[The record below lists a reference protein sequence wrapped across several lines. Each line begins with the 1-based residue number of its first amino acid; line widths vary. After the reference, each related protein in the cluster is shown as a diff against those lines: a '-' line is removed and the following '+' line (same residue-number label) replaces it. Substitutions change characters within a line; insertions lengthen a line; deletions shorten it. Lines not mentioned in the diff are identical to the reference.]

1 MVSRLAGSAD
11 PTDGRQRM
19 MGYRMKRTA
28 ISLVLGVSIGLL
40 LAMPMPQEAEA
51 GKVTN
56 IRTRHGNWISGRGVR
71 TPPPPRRPQAA
82 RKPIDFFG
90 FFRSAPPRQAP
101 PAAALP
107 PGAAPRNLAPVPP
120 VFGNRR
126 GGARPALIAPDAPV
140 EEYVEKPK
148 IYVYPEPALVALKN
162 PRLADDGPIA
172 RVLRDGL
179 ARVQVTPQNRRAIL
193 AFYKARNFAPVW
205 TNGADVLP
213 KGQAVLAL
221 LARTGEH
228 GLNPDHYR
236 VPVVWE
242 NGGDA
247 SVISGNPA
255 NLARLDVELTAMA
268 LRLAQHLSGGV
279 VDPNRISSYHDL
291 KPPKVSAPK
300 ALKKLAETADA
311 AGWIASLAPTH
322 FAYGLMKRE
331 LAKLSGGAPEDLLPP
346 IPMGRLI
353 RPGMR
358 DERMRLIRQ
367 HLEKLGLLADNVGV
381 TNGNDELVAE
391 PTAGDAPGATGM
403 PDASGID
410 GPPAQSANVSLQS
423 GVPGALVGDPLLYDK
438 AVEKAVRRFQKMAG
452 LKPDGLIGKGTIRAL
467 NRRNSQ
473 DTRKERLAKLRLNM
487 ERLRWM
493 PRDFGNPH
501 YLINVPAFQVYFYK
515 DGKVVWQSD
524 VIVGKPSNQ
533 TYFFSDEISYVE
545 FNPYWGVPQSII
557 RKEFIPKLMKDPTW
571 LDREGYEVRD
581 SKGRIISSAAVDWA
595 RYRNAKKIPF
605 SIRQLP
611 GDKNALGRVKVM
623 FPNKHAIY
631 MHDTPF
637 KNLFKRRVRAFSH
650 GCVRVQKPFE
660 LAGMVA
666 GLDPYDIETYL
677 KSGKN
682 KQIRLERTIPVHLAY
697 FTAWPDD
704 KGRMRY
710 YDDVYGRDK
719 LLKKALLK
727 HDAAYRRTILQA
739 GLR

>member
-1 MVSRLAGSAD
+1 
-11 PTDGRQRM
+11 
-19 MGYRMKRTA
+19 MKRA
-28 ISLVLGVSIGLL
+28 VISLSLGISIGLTL
-40 LAMPMPQEAEA
+40 ILSMPPEAEA

-56 IRTRHGNWISGRGVR
+56 LRTRHGNWVSGRGVR
-71 TPPPPRRPQAA
+71 KPPPPRRPQAA
-82 RKPIDFFG
+82 RRPVDFFG
-90 FFRSAPPRQAP
+90 VFRTTPPSRVRP
-101 PAAALP
+101 VP
-107 PGAAPRNLAPVPP
+107 PGAAPRTLDPAPYAA
-120 VFGNRR
+120 GRQGTN
-126 GGARPALIAPDAPV
+126 GSRPLLLGPDAPV

-148 IYVYPEPALVALKN
+148 IYVYPEPVLVALKN
-162 PRLADDGPIA
+162 PRLAGKGPIA
-172 RVLRDGL
+172 ETLRRGL
-179 ARVQVTPQNRRAIL
+179 ARVQVTPRNRRAIL
-193 AFYKARNFAPVW
+193 AFYKARDFQPVW
-205 TNGADVLP
+205 TKGGELLP
-213 KGQAVLAL
+213 KGQDMLAL
-221 LARTGEH
+221 FTRTGEH

-247 SVISGNPA
+247 TTISGNPV

-291 KPPKVSAPK
+291 KPPRVTAPR
-300 ALKKLAETADA
+300 ALKKLAETANA
-311 AGWIASLAPTH
+311 AGWIESLTPTH

-331 LAKLSGGAPEDLLPP
+331 LAKLMDGAPENLLPA
-346 IPMGRLI
+346 IPVGRLI

-358 DERMRLIRQ
+358 DERMRLIRR
-367 HLEKLGLLADNVGV
+367 HLARLGLLAETATGPDGDQKV
-381 TNGNDELVAE
+381 TAE
-391 PTAGDAPGATGM
+391 PTAADDPGATGM
-403 PDASGID
+403 PDATTLDKPAGAEETPRAT
-410 GPPAQSANVSLQS
+410 PPSNPAGQRNIAA
-423 GVPGALVGDPLLYDK
+423 PATADPLLYDK
-438 AVEKAVRRFQKMAG
+438 AVERAVRRFQKMAG
-452 LKPDGLIGKGTIRAL
+452 LKPDGLIGKGTIRAF

-473 DTRKERLAKLRLNM
+473 DTRKDRIARLRLNM

-501 YLINVPAFQVYFYK
+501 YLINVPAFQVYLYK
-515 DGKVVWQSD
+515 DGRIVWQSD
-524 VIVGKPSNQ
+524 VIVGKPTNQ

-557 RKEFIPKLMKDPTW
+557 RKEFIPKLMKDPYW

-581 SKGRIISSAAVDWA
+581 SKGRVISSAAVDWA
-595 RYRNAKKIPF
+595 RYRNAKRIPF
-605 SIRQLP
+605 NIRQLP

-623 FPNKHAIY
+623 FPNSHAIY

-637 KNLFKRRVRAFSH
+637 KSLFKRRVRAFSH

-682 KQIRLERTIPVHLAY
+682 KQIRLKKTIPVHLGY
-697 FTAWPDD
+697 FTAWPDG
-704 KGRMRY
+704 KGRLRY
-710 YDDVYGRDK
+710 HRDIYGRDK
-719 LLKKALLK
+719 LLKTALVK